1 LAFDLI
7 SKTIRRTNLFTWT
20 DLRYFNG
27 RFLLQECIG
36 MNFSLGKLLV
46 VSTILITLSACQITS
61 KNADSAKSIANE
73 QFDDAVKQLLDHR
86 SGKGFYQEDD
96 AGKVETYWPDL
107 SPQALEK
114 KYQER
119 VAIAAM
125 FETIN
130 QDSLSND
137 NKINYS
143 IIKAQLDNNIAHYHF
158 KSHYMPFKSE
168 SGFHSNLNFV
178 ISNTKL
184 RKEKDIEIYLN
195 KLSALP
201 SYFDQNIYWMRQ
213 GLTSGI
219 TQPQA
224 VLIGYEQSILAFI
237 PEHIND
243 SEFLKPFTTASN
255 LIDAKVLADKKQQLI
270 TILETQVIPAYQ
282 SYYQFFTQE
291 YFPKARKTIGVS
303 ETPNGNEFYN
313 NRVKHY
319 TTTDMTPD
327 EIHTLGLSEVKRIRK
342 EMAEIIVKTG
352 FNGTFSEFTHFLR
365 NDPQFYAKTP
375 LELIK
380 EASYIAKQMDAK
392 LPSLFKHLPRSPY
405 GVAPVPDSIAPKY
418 TTGRYIGAKND
429 SQPGYYWVNTYALDK
444 RPLYVLPALT
454 LHEGVPG
461 HHLQISLNSELD
473 NLPSYRQNAYISA
486 FGEGWGLYSEWL
498 GIEAGI
504 YKDHYSNFGRLT
516 YEMWRAARLVVDTG
530 MHVKGWSRERAINFM
545 TDNTALSTHN
555 VKTEIDRYISWAGQA
570 LSYKIGEITI
580 KKLRKKTENTLGQN
594 FDVREFHHQILKNGS
609 VPLQVLED
617 QINAYIETTLL
628 NIAEEDRK
636 DKASK

>member
-1 LAFDLI
+1 
-7 SKTIRRTNLFTWT
+7 
-20 DLRYFNG
+20 
-27 RFLLQECIG
+27 

-46 VSTILITLSACQITS
+46 VPAIILALNACQLTT
-61 KNADSAKSIANE
+61 NSAGSAQQIANE
-73 QFDDAVKQLLDHR
+73 QFDRAVKQLLEHR
-86 SGKGFYQEDD
+86 ENKGAYQQSE
-96 AGKVETYWPDL
+96 AQTQNRYWPDL

-119 VAIAAM
+119 LTIAAI
-125 FETIN
+125 FEEIN
-130 QDSLSND
+130 QDSLSDD

-143 IIKAQLDNNIAHYHF
+143 IIKAQLDNNIAHYHY

-178 ISNTKL
+178 INNTQFKN
-184 RKEKDIEIYLN
+184 EKDIERYLS

-201 SYFDQNIYWMRQ
+201 TYFDQNIYWMRQ
-213 GLTSGI
+213 GLAAGI

-224 VLIGYEQSILAFI
+224 VLVGYEQSIIAFI
-237 PEHIND
+237 PKHVED
-243 SEFLKPFTTASN
+243 SEFLNPFATASK
-255 LIDAKVLADKKQQLI
+255 LISANVLADKRKKLVK
-270 TILETQVIPAYQ
+270 ILTANVIPAYQ
-282 SYYQFFTQE
+282 KYYQFFTQE
-291 YFPKARKTIGVS
+291 YFPNARKTIGVS
-303 ETPNGNEFYN
+303 DTPNGNAFYN

-319 TTTDMTPD
+319 TTTDMTP
-327 EIHTLGLSEVKRIRK
+327 EQIHSLGLSEVKRIRQ

-352 FNGTFSEFTHFLR
+352 FKGTFTEFTHFLR
-365 NDPQFYAKTP
+365 TDPQFYAKTP
-375 LELIK
+375 LELLK

-392 LPSLFKHLPRSPY
+392 LPTLFKHLPRTPY

-418 TTGRYIGAKND
+418 TTGRYIGAQND

-461 HHLQISLNSELD
+461 HHLQISLNGELD
-473 NLPSYRQNAYISA
+473 NLPSYRRHAYISA

-504 YKDHYSNFGRLT
+504 YQDHYSNFGRLT

-530 MHVKGWSRERAINFM
+530 MHVKGWSRERAMNFM

-580 KKLRKKTENTLGQN
+580 KNLRKKAEAKLGES

-609 VPLQVLED
+609 VPLKVLEK
-617 QINAYIETTLL
+617 QIAVYIETTLTK
-628 NIAEEDRK
+628 IAKEI
-636 DKASK
+636 KAAKSTKKEM